1 MIVAAGLTPAWQQIL
16 VFEALRVGEVN
27 RARQALWCASGKVLN
42 VGVALAHLGAESR
55 TVTLL
60 GGAPRAPIERE
71 FAEHRA
77 ELIAAETKAATRV
90 CTTVLDRSSGLT
102 TELVENAA
110 AIREVEMA
118 SFRAMFR
125 QAVADADVVVLTG
138 SLPSGASTD
147 TFADL
152 LADAPRACRAIL
164 DVRGPALLAAL
175 VRRPLLAKPNRE
187 ELATTLG
194 IAIETEEQCLAAAQS
209 LCRGGAEWAL
219 VTHGDRPALLV
230 SEARAFRVYPASV
243 DAVNPIGAG
252 DCLTAAVA
260 WAYSGGRPMSE
271 AVRYGMAAAANNV
284 EALLPARLSRERVEK
299 LAALVRVETVDGG

>member
-16 VFEALRVGEVN
+16 VFEALRLGEVN
-27 RARQALWCASGKVLN
+27 RARQAFWCASGKVLN
-42 VGVALAHLGAESR
+42 VGVALAHLGAAAR

-60 GGAPRAPIERE
+60 GGAPRSAIERE

-77 ELIAAETKAATRV
+77 ELFAAQTKAATRV
-90 CTTVLDRSSGLT
+90 CTTVLDRSSGQT

-110 AIREVEMA
+110 AIDAAEMK
-118 SFRAMFR
+118 SFRAIFR
-125 QAVADADVVVLTG
+125 QAVADAEVVVLTG
-138 SLPSGASTD
+138 SLPAGVAAD

-164 DVRGPALLAAL
+164 DVRGPELLAAL

-187 ELATTLG
+187 ELATTIG
-194 IAIETEEQCLAAAQS
+194 GPIDTESQCVAAARS

-219 VTHGDRPALLV
+219 ITHGREPAVLA
-230 SEARAFRVYPASV
+230 SESQAFRVVPAAV
-243 DAVNPIGAG
+243 DAVNPIAAG

-260 WAYSGGRPMSE
+260 WAYSGGRPMPE
-271 AVRYGMAAAANNV
+271 AIRYGMAAAANNV
-284 EALLPARLSRERVEK
+284 EALLPARLSRGRMEK
-299 LAALVRVETVDGG
+299 LVADVRIEAIE